1 MSALY
6 DTRSAPGLQKRA
18 VKHEAQRHTTLP
30 TRAASRYNNGLSN
43 LGEILM
49 AVFTPLSDAQV
60 AAFLEKFDVGSFV
73 ALQGVAGGTENSTF
87 FVTTDRR
94 ELVLTLFEQ
103 GEHEELPFF
112 VELLDYLDEHRLPV
126 PGTIHDREGVA
137 LHSLAGKPAL
147 LFPRLP
153 GKHPSAPNLA
163 QCQALGTTLGRLHK
177 VSQRFP
183 GHRPNP
189 RDLHWLRA
197 VHHKVLTYIS
207 PDDQTLMK
215 NEVDDYESA
224 FNQHGALPQ
233 GALHGDLFRDN
244 TLYEGDSLGGII
256 DFYNGCTGDLLFDLA
271 IVINDW
277 ASNEDGS
284 LNAERY
290 HAILS
295 AYQARRSLTETER
308 TLWPTMLRMTALRY
322 WLSRLLVVYVDPPA
336 HDLTPHDP
344 ERFRVILKA
353 RIAWGALPIP
363 EASS

>member
-1 MSALY
+1 M
-6 DTRSAPGLQKRA
+6 T
-18 VKHEAQRHTTLP
+18 TTLP
-30 TRAASRYNNGLSN
+30 TELSSRYNNGLSN

-60 AAFLEKFDVGSFV
+60 AAFLDKFDVGSFV
-73 ALQGVAGGTENSTF
+73 SLQGVAGGTENSTF

-126 PGTIHDREGVA
+126 PGTIHDREGIA
-137 LHSLAGKPAL
+137 LHSLEGKPAL

-153 GKHPSAPNLA
+153 GRHPQAPNLA
-163 QCQALGTTLGRLHK
+163 QCHTLGDTLGRLHM
-177 VSQRFP
+177 VSKRFP

-189 RDLHWLRA
+189 RDLTWLQ
-197 VHHKVLTYIS
+197 VMHHKVLSYLS
-207 PDDQTLMK
+207 PADQTLMK
-215 NEVDDYESA
+215 NEVDDFESA
-224 FNQHGALPQ
+224 FLQHDELPQ

-244 TLYEGDSLGGII
+244 TLFEGDQLGGII

-271 IVINDW
+271 IVVNDW
-277 ASNEDGS
+277 ASNDDGS

-290 HAILS
+290 DALLS
-295 AYQARRSLTETER
+295 AYQARRPLTSDER
-308 TLWPTMLRMTALRY
+308 ALWPTMLRVTALRY

-344 ERFRVILKA
+344 ERFRTILNA
-353 RIAWGALPIP
+353 RIAHGALPLP
-363 EASS
+363 EVSA

>member
-1 MSALY
+1 
-6 DTRSAPGLQKRA
+6 
-18 VKHEAQRHTTLP
+18 
-30 TRAASRYNNGLSN
+30 
-43 LGEILM
+43 M

-60 AAFLEKFDVGSFV
+60 ATFLEKFDVGSFV
-73 ALQGVAGGTENSTF
+73 SLQGVAAGTENSTF

-103 GEHEELPFF
+103 GEHAELPFF

-126 PGTIHDREGVA
+126 PGTVHDRDGVA
-137 LHSLAGKPAL
+137 LHSLADKPAL

-153 GKHPSAPNLA
+153 GRHPEAPNLA
-163 QCQALGTTLGRLHK
+163 QCRALGDTLGRMHV
-177 VSQRFP
+177 VSKRFP

-189 RDLHWLRA
+189 RDLHWLQA
-197 VHHKVLTYIS
+197 MHHKVLTYLS

-215 NEVDDYESA
+215 DEVDDFESA
-224 FNQHGALPQ
+224 FAKHDELPQ

-244 TLYEGDSLGGII
+244 TLFEGDKLGGII

-277 ASNEDGS
+277 ASNEDGT
-284 LNAERY
+284 LNGECY
-290 HAILS
+290 TAILS
-295 AYQARRSLTETER
+295 AYQSRRHLNADEQA
-308 TLWPTMLRMTALRY
+308 LWPTMLRMTALRY

-344 ERFRVILKA
+344 ERFRTILKA
-353 RIAWGALPIP
+353 RIAHGALPLP